1 MSDAVSDAAN
11 ERWYTALILSRAEV
25 EGEDP
30 DGDDVLHDWTWRLIR
45 AEFEGDAREA
55 AERYARAAE
64 VTYANED
71 GKAVS
76 WKFVDVM
83 EVQEVND
90 EDLVSGTEVFSRL
103 VLGPMPE
110 FLD

>member
-1 MSDAVSDAAN
+1 M
-11 ERWYTALILSRAEV
+11 
-25 EGEDP
+25 
-30 DGDDVLHDWTWRLIR
+30 
-45 AEFEGDAREA
+45 
-55 AERYARAAE
+55 
-64 VTYANED
+64 TYANED